1 MTFEDK
7 EYAHYGKRKPYPYD
21 KIEKWFY

>member
-1 MTFEDK
+1 MAFEDK